1 MAGSEKRIKARSF
14 SDRLCTLFRAD
25 GRRMVTTPL
34 FWIMLGIAL
43 AVPILVLVMTS
54 MVGGEEGG
62 LMFTNTWQIIAR
74 PAGDSMAMMAAMG
87 SAMGG
92 GSADAAAAG
101 AMDMTSMMNI
111 NLVYFMTA
119 VFVCLFI
126 AEDFR
131 SGYAKNLFTVR
142 ERKGDYA
149 ASKTLIG
156 ILAGAC
162 FLGAFFVG
170 GVFGGAA
177 AGLSFDLGAA
187 GISGLVMCM
196 IAKIALLGVF
206 VPIFVTM
213 SVIARPRSWMSILL
227 SLFAGMLL
235 FMMIPMMSPL
245 DAGIMQVGLCLAG
258 GAMFSLG
265 LGAVSTGI
273 LKRVSLV

>member
-1 MAGSEKRIKARSF
+1 
-14 SDRLCTLFRAD
+14 
-25 GRRMVTTPL
+25 
-34 FWIMLGIAL
+34 
-43 AVPILVLVMTS
+43 
-54 MVGGEEGG
+54 
-62 LMFTNTWQIIAR
+62 
-74 PAGDSMAMMAAMG
+74 
-87 SAMGG
+87 
-92 GSADAAAAG
+92 
-101 AMDMTSMMNI
+101 MNI

-149 ASKTLIG
+149 ASKILIG
-156 ILAGAC
+156 ILAGAPIVETHVM
-162 FLGAFFVG
+162 L
-170 GVFGGAA
+170 
-177 AGLSFDLGAA
+177 LYWLGAA
-187 GISGLVMCM
+187 GAGGLVMCM

-245 DAGIMQVGLCLAG
+245 DAGTIEVGLCLAG
-258 GAMFSLG
+258 GALFSLG
-265 LGAVSTGI
+265 LGAVSCGI

>member
-1 MAGSEKRIKARSF
+1 
-14 SDRLCTLFRAD
+14 
-25 GRRMVTTPL
+25 
-34 FWIMLGIAL
+34 MLYWSI
-43 AVPILVLVMTS
+43 VPCS
-54 MVGGEEGG
+54 
-62 LMFTNTWQIIAR
+62 
-74 PAGDSMAMMAAMG
+74 S
-87 SAMGG
+87 
-92 GSADAAAAG
+92 
-101 AMDMTSMMNI
+101 
-111 NLVYFMTA
+111 
-119 VFVCLFI
+119 
-126 AEDFR
+126 
-131 SGYAKNLFTVR
+131 
-142 ERKGDYA
+142 YA
-149 ASKTLIG
+149 ASKILIG

-170 GVFGGAA
+170 GVLGGAV

-187 GISGLVMCM
+187 GIGGLVMCM

-245 DAGIMQVGLCLAG
+245 DAGIMQAGLCLAG
-258 GAMFSLG
+258 GAVFSLG

>member
-43 AVPILVLVMTS
+43 TVPILVLVMTS

-62 LMFTNTWQIIAR
+62 LMFRGTWQIIAQ

-131 SGYAKNLFTVR
+131 SGYVKNLFTVR

-149 ASKTLIG
+149 ASKILIG

-162 FLGAFFVG
+162 FLGAFFVD
-170 GVFGGAA
+170 GVLGGAV

-187 GISGLVMCM
+187 GAGGLVMCM

-245 DAGIMQVGLCLAG
+245 DAGIMQAGLCLAG

>member
-62 LMFTNTWQIIAR
+62 MMFRGTWQIIAQ

-119 VFVCLFI
+119 VFVCLFV

-142 ERKGDYA
+142 ERKGDYV

-170 GVFGGAA
+170 GVLGGAV

-187 GISGLVMCM
+187 GAGGLVMCI

-258 GAMFSLG
+258 GVMFSLG